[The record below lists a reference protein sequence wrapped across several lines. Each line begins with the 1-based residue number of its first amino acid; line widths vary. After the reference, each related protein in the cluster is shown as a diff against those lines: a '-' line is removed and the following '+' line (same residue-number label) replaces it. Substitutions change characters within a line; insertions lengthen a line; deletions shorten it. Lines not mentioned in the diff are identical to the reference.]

1 MAKDR
6 NEMLK
11 YFLKNKEFIAFLE
24 NEKICPT
31 SISFSE
37 PSNNLLVEAM
47 KKMIL
52 SYCLDD
58 SNLQTQKKI
67 NALILSEVRN
77 S

>member
-6 NEMLK
+6 NEMLQ
-11 YFLKNKEFIAFLE
+11 YFLKNKEFITILE

-37 PSNNLLVEAM
+37 PSTNLLVEAM

-67 NALILSEVRN
+67 NALISSEVKN